1 MIDTDWKKKM
11 RNVLFLICGLVLG
24 WNANALEVAG
34 VKPADSVTL
43 GSQVL
48 VLNGAGLRSKFF
60 FKVYVAALYLPEKQ
74 TSADAIIT
82 ADEPQR
88 IALYMLRD
96 LGEKRFMD
104 AFIEAIEANHSKAEM
119 AMLNDQI
126 TQMRNIFH
134 LVEDVHSG
142 DLITMDYVP
151 GIGTQ
156 ISVNGVTYGTIVG
169 EMFHR
174 ALLKIWIG
182 THAVQADLKA
192 ALLGGK

>member
-1 MIDTDWKKKM
+1 M
-11 RNVLFLICGLVLG
+11 RKILFLICGLLVS
-24 WNANALEVAG
+24 WNVNAMEVAG

-43 GSQVL
+43 GNQVL
-48 VLNGAGLRSKFF
+48 MLNGAGLRSKFF
-60 FKVYVAALYLPEKQ
+60 FKIYVAALYLPEKQ

-119 AMLNDQI
+119 AMLHDQLK
-126 TQMRNIFH
+126 QMSDIFH
-134 LVEDVHSG
+134 LVEEVHSG
-142 DLITMDYVP
+142 DLIVMDYVP
-151 GIGTQ
+151 GTGTQ
-156 ISVNGVTYGTIVG
+156 ISVNGVTYGTIEG
-169 EMFHR
+169 EMFHH

-192 ALLGGK
+192 ELLGGTK

>member
-1 MIDTDWKKKM
+1 MKKILLL
-11 RNVLFLICGLVLG
+11 VCCLVLSM
-24 WNANALEVAG
+24 NAGAMEVAG

-43 GSQVL
+43 GNQVL

-74 TSADAIIT
+74 TSAEAIIT

-104 AFIEAIEANHSKAEM
+104 AFIEAIEANHSKEEM

-156 ISVNGVTYGTIVG
+156 ISVNGVTYGTIIG

-182 THAVQADLKA
+182 SHAVQADLKA
-192 ALLGGK
+192 ALLGGKK

>member
-1 MIDTDWKKKM
+1 MCCALY
-11 RNVLFLICGLVLG
+11 N

-43 GSQVL
+43 GNQVL
-48 VLNGAGLRSKFF
+48 LLNGAGLRTKFF

-74 TSADAIIT
+74 ASADAIIT

-96 LGEKRFMD
+96 LGEKRFMN

-119 AMLNDQI
+119 AMLDDQI
-126 TQMRNIFH
+126 EQMRNIFH

-142 DLITMDYVP
+142 DLIAMDYVP

-182 THAVQADLKA
+182 AHAVQADLKA
-192 ALLGGK
+192 AMLGGK

>member
-1 MIDTDWKKKM
+1 MKKILLL
-11 RNVLFLICGLVLG
+11 VCCFLLSL
-24 WNANALEVAG
+24 NASALEVAG

-43 GSQVL
+43 GNQVL

-60 FKVYVAALYLPEKQ
+60 FKVYVAALYLPEKE
-74 TSADAIIT
+74 TAADAIIT

>member
-1 MIDTDWKKKM
+1 
-11 RNVLFLICGLVLG
+11 
-24 WNANALEVAG
+24 
-34 VKPADSVTL
+34 
-43 GSQVL
+43 
-48 VLNGAGLRSKFF
+48 
-60 FKVYVAALYLPEKQ
+60 
-74 TSADAIIT
+74 
-82 ADEPQR
+82 
-88 IALYMLRD
+88 
-96 LGEKRFMD
+96 MD

-126 TQMRNIFH
+126 TQMSNIFH
-134 LVEDVHSG
+134 LVDDVHSG
-142 DLITMDYVP
+142 DRITMDYVP

>member
-1 MIDTDWKKKM
+1 MKKILLL
-11 RNVLFLICGLVLG
+11 VCGLLLS

-43 GSQVL
+43 GNQVL

-74 TSADAIIT
+74 TSADGIIT

-104 AFIEAIEANHSKAEM
+104 SFIEAIEANHTKAEM
-119 AMLNDQI
+119 AMLHDQI
-126 TQMRNIFH
+126 KQMSDIFH
-134 LVEDVHSG
+134 LVEEVHSG
-142 DLITMDYVP
+142 DIIAMDYVP
-151 GIGTQ
+151 GTGTQ

-169 EMFHR
+169 EMFHH

-192 ALLGGK
+192 ALLGGMK